1 MAHMKRYGHQFN
13 EHISNVMTLF
23 KMGVPVPFEVSW
35 SDLDLDHVHQRSC
48 FYGNLFWEIIVLS
61 QNFWPI
67 SHKWSVM
74 YMVGNLW
81 ISAFLQNL
89 KETIFLILW
98 SGQNCALI
106 LAVCQIYEQICI
118 WANIYGKYMGKFIHG
133 KYVERCA
140 SITTG
145 GCYQWLQIY
154 GPTLA
159 PAHPSLTLKWSK
171 PCCWESVLNA
181 PNYFQA
187 FSGHQTCCFCKLGT
201 YGLAERRLRKRVH
214 TKALTLVRNGRSQP

>member
-106 LAVCQIYEQICI
+106 LAVCQIY
-118 WANIYGKYMGKFIHG
+118 NT
-133 KYVERCA
+133 
-140 SITTG
+140 ITDG
-145 GCYQWLQIY
+145 GS
-154 GPTLA
+154 TA
-159 PAHPSLTLKWSK
+159 PLY
-171 PCCWESVLNA
+171 CWYHTEEKTIQEHKRDWIDV
-181 PNYFQA
+181 
-187 FSGHQTCCFCKLGT
+187 
-201 YGLAERRLRKRVH
+201 RRI
-214 TKALTLVRNGRSQP
+214 VRRR